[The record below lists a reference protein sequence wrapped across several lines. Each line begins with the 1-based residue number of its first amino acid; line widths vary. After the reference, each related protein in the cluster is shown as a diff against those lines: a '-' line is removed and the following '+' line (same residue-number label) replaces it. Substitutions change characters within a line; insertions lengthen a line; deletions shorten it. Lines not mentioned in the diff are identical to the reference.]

1 MKLLRRFLRK
11 KVAVVAAL
19 YILLLLF
26 TAIFADTLSPHDP
39 LQVYADH
46 TLEGPSRTFPL
57 GTDNLGRDIL
67 SRIIHGTRVSL
78 RVGLMAVS
86 IAAAIGSTMGMLSG
100 YLGGWVDQVIMR
112 VVDVM
117 LAMPGILLALIIIAT
132 LGPSMNNLILA
143 VGISSVPT
151 YARLVRGTVLSAKE
165 REYVEAAR
173 ALGSGAGRIMVRH
186 ILPNIFSPILV
197 LASLGVG
204 VAILSTAGLSFIGL
218 GVRPP
223 TPEWG
228 GMLSDART
236 YLRDA
241 WWMFTFPG
249 LAISSTVL
257 CANLLGDALRDVL
270 DPRLK
275 H

>member
-1 MKLLRRFLRK
+1 MRLLRRFLRK
-11 KVAVVAAL
+11 KAAVIAGL
-19 YILLLLF
+19 YIFLLLF
-26 TAIFADTLSPHDP
+26 TALFAAQLSPHDP
-39 LQVYADH
+39 LKVYSAH
-46 TLEGPSRTFPL
+46 ALEAPSVTFPL

-67 SRIIHGTRVSL
+67 SRIIYGTRVSL

-86 IAAAIGSTMGMLSG
+86 IAAVIGSTMGMLAG
-100 YLGGWVDQVIMR
+100 YLGGWIDQIVMRIVDI
-112 VVDVM
+112 M
-117 LAMPGILLALIIIAT
+117 LAIPGILLALIIIAT

-151 YARLVRGTVLSAKE
+151 YARLVRGTVLSARE

-173 ALGSGAGRIMVRH
+173 ALGSGSLRIMLKH
-186 ILPNIFSPILV
+186 ILPNIVAPIVV
-197 LASLGVG
+197 LGSLGVG

-228 GMLSDART
+228 GMLADART

-257 CANLLGDALRDVL
+257 SANLLGDALRDVL

-275 H
+275 Q

>member
-1 MKLLRRFLRK
+1 VKLFRRFFRK
-11 KVAVVAAL
+11 KAAVLATL
-19 YILLLLF
+19 YLVVLTV
-26 TAIFADTLSPHDP
+26 TAVFANQVSPHDP
-39 LQVYADH
+39 LKVYSVH
-46 TLEGPSRTFPL
+46 TLEAPSQAFPL

-67 SRIIHGTRVSL
+67 SRIIYGGRVSL
-78 RVGLMAVS
+78 RVGLMAVL
-86 IAAAIGSTMGMLSG
+86 IAAVIGSTLGMLAG
-100 YLGGWVDQVIMR
+100 YMGGWVDQLVMR
-112 VVDVM
+112 IVDVM
-117 LAMPGILLALIIIAT
+117 LAIPGILLALIIIAT
-132 LGPSMNNLILA
+132 LGPSMNNLVIA

-173 ALGSGAGRIMVRH
+173 ALGSSGLRIVLRH
-186 ILPNIFSPILV
+186 LLPNIFAPILV

-228 GMLSDART
+228 GMLADART

-249 LAISSTVL
+249 LAISGTVL
-257 CANLLGDALRDVL
+257 SANLLGDALRDVL

-275 H
+275 Q

>member
-11 KVAVVAAL
+11 KAAVVAAA

-26 TAIFADTLSPHDP
+26 TAIFADTISPHDP
-39 LQVYADH
+39 LKVYAAH
-46 TLEGPSRTFPL
+46 SLEEPSRTFLL
-57 GTDNLGRDIL
+57 GTDNLGRDVM

-86 IAAAIGSTMGMLSG
+86 IAAVIGSTMGMLSG
-100 YLGGWVDQVIMR
+100 YLGGWVDQLIMR

-117 LAMPGILLALIIIAT
+117 LAIPGVLLALIIIAT
-132 LGPSMNNLILA
+132 LGPSMNNLIVA

-151 YARLVRGTVLSAKE
+151 YARLVRGTVLSARE

-173 ALGSGAGRIMVRH
+173 ALGSGRVRIMLQH

-228 GMLSDART
+228 GMLADART

-257 CANLLGDALRDVL
+257 SANLVGDALRDVL

-275 H
+275 Q